1 MWANL
6 GPVAYSIV
14 MKGKGQKC
22 SYVWNRFMAARTVE
36 LFRTNCVLQETGL
49 IKIAYYYYLGVDY
62 SGSLSYTIVTH
73 SYEAI

>member
-1 MWANL
+1 
-6 GPVAYSIV
+6 
-14 MKGKGQKC
+14 
-22 SYVWNRFMAARTVE
+22 MAAGTVE